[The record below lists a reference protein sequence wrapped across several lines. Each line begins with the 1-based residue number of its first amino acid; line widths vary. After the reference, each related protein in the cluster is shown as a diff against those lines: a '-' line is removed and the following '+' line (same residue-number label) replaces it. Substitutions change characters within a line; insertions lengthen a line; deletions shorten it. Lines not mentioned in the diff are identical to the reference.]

1 MLTSD
6 LLLQAQYDCHGLV
19 QDEQL
24 GLGLL
29 ALQVQL
35 NHAAQLLESL
45 IDVSHSQAFA
55 GVVGHPPLALPLSL
69 LLWVQVVIILID
81 AAAEGERP
89 RGATVRLRLIV
100 FGYSHDWTPG
110 RFRDILRALNVLDRS
125 ERFMFVV
132 IRFIY
137 LVRVPPLGVLMSL
150 LSLSSPEPRSS
161 EEWPSCMSSL
171 SWFSTFSSRAAAT

>member
-45 IDVSHSQAFA
+45 VDVSDTQTLP
-55 GVVGHPPLALPLSL
+55 GVVGHPAFL
-69 LLWVQVVIILID
+69 LTFDFLLRRQVL
-81 AAAEGERP
+81 
-89 RGATVRLRLIV
+89 
-100 FGYSHDWTPG
+100 
-110 RFRDILRALNVLDRS
+110 
-125 ERFMFVV
+125 V
-132 IRFIY
+132 IRVAVGPIGG
-137 LVRVPPLGVLMSL
+137 LI
-150 LSLSSPEPRSS
+150 
-161 EEWPSCMSSL
+161 
-171 SWFSTFSSRAAAT
+171 STSYH

>member
-45 IDVSHSQAFA
+45 VDVSHPQAFA

-81 AAAEGERP
+81 AAAEEERP
-89 RGATVRLRLIV
+89 RGQTVRLRLIV
-100 FGYSHDWTPG
+100 FGYSH
-110 RFRDILRALNVLDRS
+110 V
-125 ERFMFVV
+125 E
-132 IRFIY
+132 IR
-137 LVRVPPLGVLMSL
+137 LQGSLG
-150 LSLSSPEPRSS
+150 
-161 EEWPSCMSSL
+161 
-171 SWFSTFSSRAAAT
+171 TF